1 MKLRNM
7 SAHVTEEKNITIEL
21 ESGEVRPRGGELIM
35 RSHPVY
41 YAEYC
46 PYGVRAFSDCNTLYA
61 FSSPLKRMHW
71 VEENE
76 ATRQEITA
84 KQARRWYGTKEM
96 AIAKENV
103 DVAI

>member
-1 MKLRNM
+1 
-7 SAHVTEEKNITIEL
+7 
-21 ESGEVRPRGGELIM
+21 M

-46 PYGVRAFSDCNTLYA
+46 PYGIRAFSDYNTLHA

-76 ATRQEITA
+76 ATRQEITS

-96 AIAKENV
+96 AIAKANV
-103 DVAI
+103 DTEYYESADWYYRVEWDYLDGEE